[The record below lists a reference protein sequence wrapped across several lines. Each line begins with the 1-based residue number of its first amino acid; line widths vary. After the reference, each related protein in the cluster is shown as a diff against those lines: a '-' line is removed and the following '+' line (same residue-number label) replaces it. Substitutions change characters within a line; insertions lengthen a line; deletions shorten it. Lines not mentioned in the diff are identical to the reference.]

1 MVYEN
6 LTYKQ
11 VETAF
16 YEAMRT
22 IKKKTTEWS
31 KEKEGNALI
40 DPTRTCD
47 NFEIV
52 SHHEIL
58 DPNNVNKRNRGR
70 TLAEHHK
77 KVTGRSARM
86 QGEEK
91 HLSKCACIIGTL
103 PRDYLPIDY
112 GIADAEFAAI
122 VKHIENDEKT
132 ESPEYNSAICKIKDY
147 RFTEEEKAKIKEFFT
162 VFFEAWKKI
171 SGIRDEDILY
181 CICHM
186 DETFPHIHIVAFPS
200 TIREK
205 DGSITYSVAKF
216 SNFGYDYR
224 SELHPRMIEE
234 MGNRGIDASGL
245 LNGATTK
252 GKKFKPSDFNHQQ
265 REEAVKIATENLIL
279 SQMKEK
285 TKDELVMIEGE
296 RAAEEKKLEKARISR
311 ADTALSEKDHKKHMK
326 ELKRVRDE
334 SSQPHLVQHEYV
346 NLLNDVAL
354 ANDLKRREKELAER
368 ERNFNAVVKEEA
380 RIILPEELQSARED
394 REYVEKWRTEAKK
407 LEYWAE
413 SLSALSQNIAN
424 REEIAEKRENHFQEI
439 VEQEVELRLRDR
451 IKEIFT
457 EIVEEIFRPD
467 GFIIRNMKRCLPRE
481 MFEGLER
488 FIRGTINNLER
499 GLFESLEGHAEVKE
513 RYGIAYKDQDLRTDI
528 EDYIENVEFEKD

>member
-1 MVYEN
+1 MVYDN
-6 LTYKQ
+6 MTYKQ

-22 IKKKTTEWS
+22 IKKKTAEWS

-40 DPTRTCD
+40 DPARTCD

-52 SHHEIL
+52 PHHEIL
-58 DPNNVNKRNRGR
+58 DPSNVNKRNRGR
-70 TLAEHHK
+70 SLAEHHR

-103 PRDYLPIDY
+103 PRDYLRIDY
-112 GIADAEFAAI
+112 SISDAEYAAA

-132 ESPEYNSAICKIKDY
+132 ESPEYESAMSKIIDY
-147 RFTEEEKAKIKEFFT
+147 RFTEEEKAKIKVFFT

-200 TIREK
+200 TERE

-234 MGNRGIDASGL
+234 MGKRGIDASGL
-245 LNGATTK
+245 LNGATAR
-252 GKKFKPSDFNHQQ
+252 GKKFKPGDFNHLQ
-265 REEAVKIATENLIL
+265 REEAVKIASQNLIL

-285 TKDELVMIEGE
+285 IKNELVIIEGE
-296 RAAEEKKLEKARISR
+296 RIAEEKRLEKVRILR
-311 ADTALSEKDHKKHMK
+311 TDTALSERDHKKHML
-326 ELKRVRDE
+326 ELKRVRDV
-334 SSQPHLVQHEYV
+334 SSQPHLGQYEYE
-346 NLLNDVAL
+346 NLLNSVAL
-354 ANDLKRREKELAER
+354 SKDLKRREKELAER
-368 ERNFNAVVKEEA
+368 ARNFNAVVTEEA
-380 RIILPEELQSARED
+380 SRMLPEEC
-394 REYVEKWRTEAKK
+394 
-407 LEYWAE
+407 WAE
-413 SLSALSQNIAN
+413 SLSALSQDIVK
-424 REEIAEKRENHFQEI
+424 REDAAEKRENHFQKI
-439 VEQEVELRLRDR
+439 VEQEVEIRLRDH
-451 IKEIFT
+451 IKEIFV
-457 EIVEEIFRPD
+457 IIIEEIFRPD
-467 GFIIRNMKRCLPRE
+467 GFLIRNMKRCLPRE

-488 FIRGTINNLER
+488 FIRGTISNLEK
-499 GLFESLEGHAEVKE
+499 GLIESLEGPAEVKE
-513 RYGIAYKDQDLRTDI
+513 GYDITYKDQDLGTDI
-528 EDYIENVEFEKD
+528 EDYNENVELEKD

>member
-52 SHHEIL
+52 PHHLIL
-58 DPNNVNKRNRGR
+58 DPSNVNRRNRGKA
-70 TLAEHHK
+70 LAEHHRE
-77 KVTGRSARM
+77 VTGRSARM
-86 QGEEK
+86 QGEVK
-91 HLSKCACIIGTL
+91 QLSKCACIIGTL
-103 PRDYLPIDY
+103 PRDYLKIDY
-112 GIADAEFAAI
+112 GIT
-122 VKHIENDEKT
+122 NDEYAAVVSHIGNNEKM
-132 ESPEYNSAICKIKDY
+132 ESPEYKSAMS
-147 RFTEEEKAKIKEFFT
+147 KIKEFFT
-162 VFFEAWKKI
+162 VFFEAWKTI
-171 SGIRDEDILY
+171 SGIRDEDVLY
-181 CICHM
+181 AVVHM
-186 DETFPHIHIVAFPS
+186 DETFPHIHIAAFP
-200 TIREK
+200 TMVKE
-205 DGSITYSVAKF
+205 GSITYSVSKF

-224 SELHPRMIEE
+224 TELHPRMIEE
-234 MGNRGIDASGL
+234 MGKREINAKGI

-252 GKKFKPSDFNHQQ
+252 GKKFKPADFNHQQ
-265 REEAVKIATENLIL
+265 REEAVKIANQNLIL
-279 SQMKEK
+279 SQVKDK

-296 RAAEEKKLEKARISR
+296 RIAEEKRLEKARILR
-311 ADTALSEKDHKKHMK
+311 ADTALSEKNHKKHMK

-334 SSQPHLVQHEYV
+334 SSQPHLVQFEYE

-380 RIILPEELQSARED
+380 RIILPEELQSSREN
-394 REYVEKWRTEAKK
+394 REYVEKWRSEAKQIK
-407 LEYWAE
+407 EWSE
-413 SLSALSQNIAN
+413 SLTALSQDLAK
-424 REEIAEKRENHFQEI
+424 REEAVEKRENFFQEI
-439 VEQEVELRLRDR
+439 IEQEVQIKLRDR
-451 IKEIFT
+451 VKEIFMK
-457 EIVEEIFRPD
+457 IIEEIFRPD

-488 FIRGTINNLER
+488 FIRSTIDSVER
-499 GLFESLEGHAEVKE
+499 SLTESIEVQGDIKE
-513 RYGIAYKDQDLRTDI
+513 RYGIIYDNHDLIASI
-528 EDYIENVEFEKD
+528 EDYTEDFEKDLL

>member
-1 MVYEN
+1 MVYDN
-6 LTYKQ
+6 MTYKQ

-22 IKKKTTEWS
+22 IKKKTAEWS

-52 SHHEIL
+52 PHHEIL
-58 DPNNVNKRNRGR
+58 DPSNVNKRNRGR

-77 KVTGRSARM
+77 EVTGRAARM

-91 HLSKCACIIGTL
+91 QLSKCACLIGTL
-103 PRDYLPIDY
+103 PRDYLQIDY
-112 GIADAEFAAI
+112 GITDSEYAA
-122 VKHIENDEKT
+122 VVNHIENDEKT
-132 ESPEYNSAICKIKDY
+132 ESPEYKSAISKIKDY

-171 SGIRDEDILY
+171 SGIRDEDVLF
-181 CICHM
+181 CVVHM
-186 DETFPHIHIVAFPS
+186 DETFPHSHTAAFP
-200 TIREK
+200 TTEK
-205 DGSITYSVAKF
+205 DEDGSITYSVAKF

-234 MGNRGIDASGL
+234 MGKRGIDASGL

-252 GKKFKPSDFNHQQ
+252 EKKFKPAELNRQQ
-265 REEAVKIATENLIL
+265 REEAVKIANQNLIL

-285 TKDELVMIEGE
+285 TKNELVIIEGE
-296 RAAEEKKLEKARISR
+296 RIAEEKRLEKVRILR
-311 ADTALSEKDHKKHMK
+311 TDTALSERDHKKHMQ

-334 SSQPHLVQHEYV
+334 SSQPHLGQYEYE
-346 NLLNDVAL
+346 NLLNSVGL
-354 ANDLKRREKELAER
+354 AKDLKRREKELTER
-368 ERNFNAVVKEEA
+368 ERKFNAVVKEEA
-380 RIILPEELQSARED
+380 SKMLPEELQRVRED
-394 REYVEKWRTEAKK
+394 REYVEKWRSEAKK

-413 SLSALSQNIAN
+413 SLSALSQDIAK
-424 REEIAEKRENHFQEI
+424 REDAAEKREKHFQKI
-439 VEQEVELRLRDR
+439 VEQEVQIKLCDR
-451 IKEIFT
+451 VKEIFK
-457 EIVEEIFRPD
+457 EILEEIFRPD

-488 FIRGTINNLER
+488 FIRGTINNLEK
-499 GLFESLEGHAEVKE
+499 GLIESLEGHAEVKE
-513 RYGIAYKDQDLRTDI
+513 GYGIAYKDQDLGTDI
-528 EDYIENVEFEKD
+528 EDNNENVEI

>member
-1 MVYEN
+1 MVYDN
-6 LTYKQ
+6 MTYKQ

-22 IKKKTTEWS
+22 IKKKTAEWS

-52 SHHEIL
+52 PHHEIL
-58 DPNNVNKRNRGR
+58 DPSNVNKRNRGR

-77 KVTGRSARM
+77 EVTGRAARI
-86 QGEEK
+86 QGEERQ
-91 HLSKCACIIGTL
+91 LSKCACLIGTL
-103 PRDYLPIDY
+103 PRDYLQIDY
-112 GIADAEFAAI
+112 GITDAEYAA
-122 VKHIENDEKT
+122 VVNHVENNEKT
-132 ESPEYNSAICKIKDY
+132 ERPEYKSAISKIKDY

-171 SGIRDEDILY
+171 SGIRDDDVLY
-181 CICHM
+181 VICHM
-186 DETFPHIHIVAFPS
+186 DESFPHLHAAAYP
-200 TIREK
+200 TTKRE

-252 GKKFKPSDFNHQQ
+252 ERKFKPADFNYQQ
-265 REEAVKIATENLIL
+265 REEAVKIANQNLIL

-285 TKDELVMIEGE
+285 TKNELIIIEGE
-296 RAAEEKKLEKARISR
+296 RIAEEKRLEKVRILR
-311 ADTALSEKDHKKHMK
+311 TDTALSEKDHKKHMK

-334 SSQPHLVQHEYV
+334 SSQPHLVRYEYEK
-346 NLLNDVAL
+346 LLNNVAL

-368 ERNFNAVVKEEA
+368 ERNFNAVVTEEA
-380 RIILPEELQSARED
+380 SKMLPEELQRVRED
-394 REYVEKWRTEAKK
+394 REYVEKWRSEAKK

-413 SLSALSQNIAN
+413 SLSALSQDIAK
-424 REEIAEKRENHFQEI
+424 REDAAEKRENHFQKL
-439 VEQEVELRLRDR
+439 VEQEVQSKLRDR
-451 IKEIFT
+451 VKEIFI
-457 EIVEEIFRPD
+457 EIIEEIFRPD
-467 GFIIRNMKRCLPRE
+467 GFMIRNMKKCLPRE

-488 FIRGTINNLER
+488 FIRSTIDNIERKLTGATEGQGDVIENQKFALED
-499 GLFESLEGHAEVKE
+499 H
-513 RYGIAYKDQDLRTDI
+513 DLRADI
-528 EDYIENVEFEKD
+528 EDCYENVGFEED

>member
-1 MVYEN
+1 MVYDN
-6 LTYKQ
+6 MTYKQ

-22 IKKKTTEWS
+22 IKKKTAEWS

-40 DPTRTCD
+40 DPARSCD

-52 SHHEIL
+52 PHHEIL
-58 DPNNVNKRNRGR
+58 NPSNVNKRNRGR
-70 TLAEHHK
+70 SLAEHHR

-91 HLSKCACIIGTL
+91 SLSKCACLLGTL
-103 PRDYLPIDY
+103 PRDYLQIDY
-112 GIADAEFAAI
+112 GITDAEYVAV
-122 VKHIENDEKT
+122 VKHIENVEKT
-132 ESPEYNSAICKIKDY
+132 ESSEYKSAMRKIKDY
-147 RFTEEEKAKIKEFFT
+147 RYTEEEKAKIKEFFT
-162 VFFEAWKKI
+162 IFFEAWKKI

-186 DETFPHIHIVAFPS
+186 DETFPHIHLAAFP
-200 TIREK
+200 TMEIE
-205 DGSITYSVAKF
+205 DGRIITYSVAKF

-234 MGNRGIDASGL
+234 MGKRGIDASGL

-252 GKKFKPSDFNHQQ
+252 EKKFKPADFNHQQ
-265 REEAVKIATENLIL
+265 REEAVKIATENMIL

-285 TKDELVMIEGE
+285 SKDELAMIEGE
-296 RAAEEKKLEKARISR
+296 RAAEEKKLEKVRILR
-311 ADTALSEKDHKKHMK
+311 TDTALSEKDHKKHMK

-334 SSQPHLVQHEYV
+334 SSQPHLVRFEYEK
-346 NLLNDVAL
+346 LLNDVAL

-368 ERNFNAVVKEEA
+368 ERNINAVVKEEA
-380 RIILPEELQSARED
+380 SRMLPKELQSARED
-394 REYVEKWRTEAKK
+394 REYVEKWRSEAKK

-413 SLSALSQNIAN
+413 SLSALSQDIAK
-424 REEIAEKRENHFQEI
+424 REDAAEKREKHFQNI
-439 VEQEVELRLRDR
+439 LEQEVEIRLRNR
-451 IKEIFT
+451 LKEIFVK
-457 EIVEEIFRPD
+457 IIEEIFRPD

-488 FIRGTINNLER
+488 FLQGTINNLEK
-499 GLFESLEGHAEVKE
+499 GLIESLEGHAEVKE
-513 RYGIAYKDQDLRTDI
+513 GYGIAYKDQDLGTDI
-528 EDYIENVEFEKD
+528 EDYNENVELEKD

>member
-1 MVYEN
+1 
-6 LTYKQ
+6 
-11 VETAF
+11 
-16 YEAMRT
+16 
-22 IKKKTTEWS
+22 
-31 KEKEGNALI
+31 
-40 DPTRTCD
+40 
-47 NFEIV
+47 
-52 SHHEIL
+52 
-58 DPNNVNKRNRGR
+58 
-70 TLAEHHK
+70 
-77 KVTGRSARM
+77 M